1 MRTKD
6 QRILTA
12 AVRFAA
18 KFGFLRK
25 DIFFEYL
32 CPLRESQ
39 QYVYWRVLQTG
50 GIFTTAKRD
59 SDVLH
64 LTPKGY
70 LSIGASSVGRR
81 HPYLLYHDG
90 LVAKVFLELER
101 TGLVQSFWT
110 EAELLR
116 DPGEAMSILG
126 LASADKFPDL
136 VVNLRG
142 RDSHW
147 RVAIEMET
155 SRKSRVRYDEIALAY
170 LRMKAIDLILVVCE
184 DAALEA
190 EVRRAFSGKVFQ
202 ERGRT
207 PITTTVEEFESAR
220 LRAFVRD
227 GGRHCSLADFLC
239 RTMMV
244 EREVFA
250 RSRLSKSETSPALAG
265 GDLRKE
271 NGSSRVKTV

>member
-6 QRILTA
+6 QRILIA
-12 AVRFAA
+12 AARFAA
-18 KFGFLRK
+18 KFGFLKK

-39 QYVYWRVLQTG
+39 QYVYWRAFQSDG
-50 GIFTTAKRD
+50 MFTTAKRN

-70 LSIGASSVGRR
+70 VSIGASSVGRR

-90 LVAKVFLELER
+90 LVAKLLLELER
-101 TGLVQSFWT
+101 TGLVHSFWT

-116 DPGEAMSILG
+116 EPLEALSILG
-126 LASADKFPDL
+126 LANADKFPDL
-136 VVNLRG
+136 VVDIRG
-142 RDSHW
+142 RDYHW
-147 RVAIEMET
+147 RIAIEMET
-155 SRKSRVRYDEIALAY
+155 SRKSRIRYDEIALAY
-170 LRMKAIDLILVVCE
+170 LRMKEIDLILFVCE
-184 DAALEA
+184 DSALEG

-202 ERGRT
+202 ERGRS
-207 PITTTVEEFESAR
+207 PITTTVEEFEGAR

-239 RTMMV
+239 RTMLI

-250 RSRLSKSETSPALAG
+250 RSRLSKPETSPALAG
-265 GDLRKE
+265 GELRKG
-271 NGSSRVKTV
+271 NGSSRVKTA